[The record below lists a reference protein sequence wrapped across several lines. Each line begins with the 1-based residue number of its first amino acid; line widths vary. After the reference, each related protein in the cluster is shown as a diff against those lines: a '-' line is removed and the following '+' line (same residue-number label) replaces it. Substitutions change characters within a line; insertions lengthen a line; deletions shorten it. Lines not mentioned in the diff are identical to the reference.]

1 MHRFND
7 TITSTQM
14 VFGSSDF
21 KLNSRIVLLMGSIGH
36 TFTSVAAVDDRPE
49 IGDIH
54 DRFRYRDGF
63 DGVF

>member
-36 TFTSVAAVDDRPE
+36 TFTLVAPVDHRPE

-54 DRFRYRDGF
+54 D
-63 DGVF
+63 